1 MAKKKGGPPHRFK
14 KGVSGNPK
22 GRPTYPTGTLEIKRL
37 SAEELMDLVSTLFR
51 ASEANL
57 DEIENDP
64 SEPYLNRILVQVLKN
79 AHESGSM
86 AQLDPLLSRVI
97 GKVKEKIEHEGLRPS
112 ILQRVD
118 GTEVVF
124 VNRPIK
130 GDDE

>member
-1 MAKKKGGPPHRFK
+1 
-14 KGVSGNPK
+14 
-22 GRPTYPTGTLEIKRL
+22 
-37 SAEELMDLVSTLFR
+37 
-51 ASEANL
+51 
-57 DEIENDP
+57 
-64 SEPYLNRILVQVLKN
+64 
-79 AHESGSM
+79 M